1 MRKDNIVRVAS
12 KDTDSSD
19 SFDLEEF
26 AAKYARDKSPGGV
39 TSRKRSK
46 GSGGQRGNKASG
58 MSLSSE
64 EEALFVAISFGKVHR
79 IERFLKT
86 LDDLNIRSAEEK
98 TPLIQACSSLGGG
111 VLSHVTRMLLRHR
124 TCDVNACDVGGR
136 TALMHACMD
145 KDKCDTVRILV
156 RNTNCDTNVMDENG
170 YTALMHA
177 TQADNTDAM
186 DILLFAP
193 RVVCKVDVNKH
204 SLSGSTAV
212 DIALERRNAKAL
224 QTLVKQAGAD
234 TANVHDVAQLNSLLA
249 KRQTLAPLPKLV
261 V

>member
-1 MRKDNIVRVAS
+1 MEIGLETFDSISGCLHSRPVVRVR
-12 KDTDSSD
+12 
-19 SFDLEEF
+19 
-26 AAKYARDKSPGGV
+26 AAKYARESGPGV
-39 TSRKRSK
+39 TSKKRSK
-46 GSGGQRGNKASG
+46 AGGGGKAKTNA
-58 MSLSSE
+58 MNLSSE

-111 VLSHVTRMLLRHR
+111 VLSHVTRMLLRQR
-124 TCDVNACDVGGR
+124 SCDVNACDVNGR

-145 KDKCDTVRILV
+145 RDKCDTVRILV
-156 RNTNCDTNVMDENG
+156 RNTSCDTNLMDENG
-170 YTALMHA
+170 FTALMHA
-177 TQADNTDAM
+177 VYQDNMDAIN
-186 DILLFAP
+186 ILLFCP

-204 SLSGSTAV
+204 NLSGSTAV
-212 DIALERRNAKAL
+212 DIAVDKRNAKAL

-234 TANVHDVAQLNSLLA
+234 TSHVQDVAQLNSLIGQ
-249 KRQTLAPLPKLV
+249 RQTLAPLPKLV